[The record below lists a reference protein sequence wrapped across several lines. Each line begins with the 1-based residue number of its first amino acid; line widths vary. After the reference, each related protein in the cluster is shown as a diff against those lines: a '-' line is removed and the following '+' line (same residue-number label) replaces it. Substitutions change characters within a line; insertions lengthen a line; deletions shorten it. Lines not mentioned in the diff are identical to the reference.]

1 MYCNIIDYYSL
12 TLFIH
17 HTFNNAGSLPIPE
30 GTGYF
35 NITHLFANPTLET
48 LTQANR
54 FIVSYQRQD
63 LNVPLDVEY
72 QELVVTGDNPDVAKE
87 ISISG
92 VEYQIMV
99 WAVNGSQYSG
109 TPYSG
114 IHLLQKSE
122 GIHSS
127 IHKQQW

>member
-12 TLFIH
+12 TLFIY

-63 LNVPLDVEY
+63 LNVPLEVEY
-72 QELVVTGDNPDVAKE
+72 QEVVVTGENLDIVKE
-87 ISISG
+87 TSIPG
-92 VEYQIMV
+92 VMYLVTM
-99 WAVNGSQYSG
+99 WAVNDSQYSPG
-109 TPYSG
+109 PFSDKPRP
-114 IHLLQKSE
+114 LQLADGKA
-122 GIHSS
+122 I
-127 IHKQQW
+127 Q